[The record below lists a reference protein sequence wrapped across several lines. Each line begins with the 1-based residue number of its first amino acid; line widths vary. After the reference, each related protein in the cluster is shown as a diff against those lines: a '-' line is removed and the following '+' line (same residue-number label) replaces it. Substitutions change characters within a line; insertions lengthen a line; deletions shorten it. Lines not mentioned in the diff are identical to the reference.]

1 MEIAFGPPAA
11 CCFGAAPR
19 QIDAT
24 PTGPYTSRMVEY
36 AILVGGTAFRTLF
49 AEASTLADSINW
61 TYVEWGAAILIMLRI
76 VFWAFSPGPNR

>member
-1 MEIAFGPPAA
+1 MENAFARRAA
-11 CCFGAAPR
+11 CCSGAAPR

-24 PTGPYTSRMVEY
+24 RTGPYTSRMVEY
-36 AILVGGTAFRTLF
+36 AILVGGTAFRTLV
-49 AEASTLADSINW
+49 AEASALTDNINW